1 MTHRDE
7 IINYIFNKMLEK
19 KNLISDTMADT
30 ISDNILSKDAIL
42 VYMCFNKDNYNSLN
56 NYYNSIQIMLD
67 EYIKNDYLFHTNEY

>member
-19 KNLISDTMADT
+19 KNLISDA
-30 ISDNILSKDAIL
+30 NNDAINTSNKDSIMIYL
-42 VYMCFNKDNYNSLN
+42 CFNKDNYNSLN

>member
-19 KNLISDTMADT
+19 KSLISDTITDN
-30 ISDNILSKDAIL
+30 ISDNILNKDAIL
-42 VYMCFNKDNYNSLN
+42 VYMCFTKDNYNSLN
-56 NYYNSIQIMLD
+56 NYYNSIQNMLD